1 MDIPNPLHGAAGRP
15 LVYGHRGA
23 SAYARDNTTESVSL
37 AVEQGA
43 DGVEIDV
50 RFSRDGRLIIH
61 HDDAEPGSE
70 PFARLDF
77 VQIRRDFPFVPTMD
91 EIWDAVGD
99 TAYMNIEMKSDET
112 DSQRRGRLVEDVVKW
127 IDGHGAAER
136 VVVSSFDA
144 WTTRTARSLAPH
156 LLSGQLVTKWA
167 PASKTI
173 PMVARDGHQSI
184 NLPVDSLSDDPEG
197 VVRAAADAGLVV
209 MVWTVDDAATI
220 QRLAEAGV
228 AAVITNDPA
237 TALEALS

>member
-23 SAYARDNTTESVSL
+23 SAHARDNTVESVSL

-50 RFSRDGRLIIH
+50 RFSRDGRLIVH

-77 VQIRRDFPFVPTMD
+77 VQIRRDYPFVPTLD
-91 EIWDAVGD
+91 ETWDALGD
-99 TAYMNIEMKSDET
+99 TAYMNIEIKIDEA
-112 DSQRRGRLVEDVVKW
+112 DAQRHGRLVEDVVDW
-127 IDGHGAAER
+127 IGEHQAAER

-144 WTTRTARSLAPH
+144 WTTRRVRSLAPH
-156 LLSGQLVTKWA
+156 LLIGQLVTKWA
-167 PASKTI
+167 RASQII

-184 NLPVDSLSDDPEG
+184 NLPVDSLQDDPDA
-197 VVRAAADAGLVV
+197 VVRTAADNGLVV
-209 MVWTVDDAATI
+209 MVWTVDDPATI

-228 AAVITNDPA
+228 AAVISNDPA
-237 TALEALS
+237 TALEALA